1 MQTLFASILRKK
13 KTKKRVQP
21 KQSHSFF
28 LANWFGSD
36 IAIDLGT
43 ANIIVFVKNRGIVV
57 NEPAVIAVDTMENKV
72 VAIGREAQA
81 MLGRTPR
88 NIHAYHPLRNGV
100 IADYD
105 ATEYML
111 RYFIRKAIGKAL
123 IFKPRVVI
131 CVPSSVTNV
140 ERRAVIEAAMQAGA
154 RKTTVM
160 EEPLAAAIGA
170 GLDIATSNGS
180 MVVDMGGGTTDVAV
194 LSLSGV
200 VISESLR
207 IGSNTFDEAII
218 RYLEKIKHVAIGQHT
233 AEELKILIG
242 TAMGDG
248 RRMTADVRGR
258 STETGLP
265 TSVDIDSQE
274 IRQALDEPIQTVLKT
289 IVSILE
295 KTPPELA
302 ADIADHGIVLTG
314 GGLLLDSFDRLI
326 SQTTGMA
333 AYLCDEPL
341 LCVANGA
348 GKALREMD
356 RLFAGNGPLKR

>member
-1 MQTLFASILRKK
+1 MFGSILTKK
-13 KTKKRVQP
+13 KNKK
-21 KQSHSFF
+21 KIHTDTHTHSFF
-28 LANWFGSD
+28 LADWFGSD

-43 ANIIVFVKNRGIVV
+43 ANIIVYVKKKGIVV
-57 NEPAVIAVDTMENKV
+57 NEPAVIAIDTDTNHV
-72 VAIGREAQA
+72 VAIGREARA

-88 NIHAYHPLRNGV
+88 HIHAYHPLRYGV

-111 RYFIRKAIGKAL
+111 RYFIRKAIGKAMF
-123 IFKPRVVI
+123 FKPRIII
-131 CVPSSVTNV
+131 CVPSGVTNV

-154 RKTTVM
+154 RKTVVM

-170 GLDIATSNGS
+170 GLDIANSNGS
-180 MVVDMGGGTTDVAV
+180 MVIDMGGGTTDVAI
-194 LSLSGV
+194 LSLSGI

-218 RYLEKIKHVAIGQHT
+218 QYMEKIKHVTIGSHT

-242 TAMGDG
+242 TAMTGG
-248 RRMTADVRGR
+248 RSLTADVCGR

-265 TSVDIDSQE
+265 VMVDIDSQE
-274 IRQALDEPIQTVLKT
+274 IRKALEEPIQHILRT

-302 ADIADHGIVLTG
+302 ADISDHGIVLTG
-314 GGLLLDSFDRLI
+314 GGLLLDGFDRLI
-326 SQTTGMA
+326 AGTTGMA
-333 AYLCDEPL
+333 AYLCDQPL

-348 GKALREMD
+348 GKALREMN
-356 RLFAGNGPLKR
+356 RLKDSFDDL

>member
-1 MQTLFASILRKK
+1 
-13 KTKKRVQP
+13 
-21 KQSHSFF
+21 
-28 LANWFGSD
+28 
-36 IAIDLGT
+36 
-43 ANIIVFVKNRGIVV
+43 
-57 NEPAVIAVDTMENKV
+57 
-72 VAIGREAQA
+72 
-81 MLGRTPR
+81 
-88 NIHAYHPLRNGV
+88 
-100 IADYD
+100 
-105 ATEYML
+105 ML

-170 GLDIATSNGS
+170 GLDIVTSNGS

-356 RLFAGNGPLKR
+356 RLKDSFDDL

>member
-1 MQTLFASILRKK
+1 MFGSILRKK
-13 KTKKRVQP
+13 TSSKRVKVP
-21 KQSHSFF
+21 KQGHSHSFF
-28 LANWFGSD
+28 PHWFGSD

-43 ANIIVFVKNRGIVV
+43 ANILVFVKNHGIVV
-57 NEPAVIAVDTMENKV
+57 NEPAVIAVDTLENKV
-72 VAIGREAQA
+72 IAVGKEARA
-81 MLGRTPR
+81 MIGRTPR
-88 NIHAYHPLRNGV
+88 NIQAYHPLQHGV

-111 RYFIRKAIGKAL
+111 RYFIRKAIGRTL
-123 IFKPRVVI
+123 FFKPRIVI

-194 LSLSGV
+194 LSLSGI

-207 IGSNTFDEAII
+207 VGSNTFDEAII
-218 RYLEKIKHVAIGQHT
+218 RYLAKFKHIIIGQHT

-242 TAMGDG
+242 TAMADG

-265 TSVDIDSQE
+265 AAVDIDSQE
-274 IRQALDEPIQTVLKT
+274 IRQALDEPIQTVLKSIT
-289 IVSILE
+289 SILE

-341 LCVANGA
+341 QCVVNGA
-348 GKALREMD
+348 GKALREM
-356 RLFAGNGPLKR
+356 NHLKDSFDDL

>member
-1 MQTLFASILRKK
+1 MFGSILKKKK
-13 KTKKRVQP
+13 KTKKKERHT
-21 KQSHSFF
+21 KKSHSFF
-28 LANWFGSD
+28 LANWLGSD

-43 ANIIVFVKNRGIVV
+43 ANIIVYVKKRGIVV
-57 NEPAVIAVDTMENKV
+57 NEPAVIAVDKNTNKV
-72 VAIGREAQA
+72 IAIGKEAQA
-81 MLGRTPR
+81 MLERTPEH
-88 NIHAYHPLRNGV
+88 IDAYHPMQNGV

-111 RYFIRKAIGKAL
+111 RYFIRKAIGNAL
-123 IFKPRVVI
+123 FFKPRVII

-140 ERRAVIEAAMQAGA
+140 ERRAVMEAAMQAGA
-154 RKTTVM
+154 RKTVVM

-170 GLDIATSNGS
+170 GLDIASSNGS

-194 LSLSGV
+194 LSLSGI

-218 RYLEKIKHVAIGQHT
+218 TYLEKIKHVTIGRHT

-242 TAMGDG
+242 TALPDG
-248 RRMTADVRGR
+248 RNLTADVRGR
-258 STETGLP
+258 SLETGLP
-265 TSVDIDSQE
+265 TIIDIDSQE
-274 IRQALDEPIQTVLKT
+274 IRKALEEPIQTVLRT

-314 GGLLLDSFDRLI
+314 GGLLLDGFDQLI

-348 GKALREMD
+348 GKSLKEMD
-356 RLFAGNGPLKR
+356 RLKDSFDDV

>member
-131 CVPSSVTNV
+131 CVPSSVT
-140 ERRAVIEAAMQAGA
+140 VIEAAMQAGA

-160 EEPLAAAIGA
+160 EAPLAAAIGA

-295 KTPPELA
+295 KTPPELY
-302 ADIADHGIVLTG
+302 ADIVQNGIYLTG
-314 GGLLLDSFDRLI
+314 GGALLRGLDKRLTDKI
-326 SQTTGMA
+326 NIPFHVA
-333 AYLCDEPL
+333 EDPL
-341 LCVANGA
+341 LCVARGT
-348 GKALREMD
+348 GIALKNVEKFTFLMR
-356 RLFAGNGPLKR
+356 

>member
-140 ERRAVIEAAMQAGA
+140 ERRA
-154 RKTTVM
+154 
-160 EEPLAAAIGA
+160 
-170 GLDIATSNGS
+170 
-180 MVVDMGGGTTDVAV
+180 MGGGTTDVAV

-356 RLFAGNGPLKR
+356 RLKDSFDDL